1 MMTWY
6 GNAKHFSL
14 RSPAFPKTWRK
25 RGVWCFLRSM
35 RSLGRAPC
43 RCACPS
49 WERSAMHLPRK
60 LSDYRSSRNKP
71 KYRGASNN
79 QKELLFPPKVSQ
91 QETRFPPKARK
102 RVSDF
107 TLYCQRAQTAFF
119 KTIRFVMLSAA
130 KHLVFRI
137 TRPSLALAG
146 TQVPGSLR
154 YPET

>member
-1 MMTWY
+1 
-6 GNAKHFSL
+6 
-14 RSPAFPKTWRK
+14 
-25 RGVWCFLRSM
+25 
-35 RSLGRAPC
+35 
-43 RCACPS
+43 
-49 WERSAMHLPRK
+49 MHLLRK

-71 KYRGASNN
+71 KHRGG
-79 QKELLFPPKVSQ
+79 LLSQ

-119 KTIRFVMLSAA
+119 KTIRFIMLSAA